1 MSVAQPFVYLIRVV
15 VVREI
20 GCFFIKLSVDES
32 LCSDKCEQSRSKT
45 IDIFVNHS
53 NLYVCEKNQMVLVVS
68 SKRYDLKSQVFSE
81 LEVLRFV
88 PILSMFICEKN
99 VDGNKRSLVNKR
111 STLSQIHAS
120 RIIIELQ
127 FHVVAHGL
135 ASCSTVFQCSIMTE
149 KLIFD
154 YKLVHSSITMQLVY
168 ASTAWLTSPFLC
180 FKVIVCNN
188 RLPKTI
194 NGVEQWSFY
203 GFNFGQL
210 QSVQRKP
217 EFTIL
222 TLCVSI
228 VKHHRVFHISIVCS
242 IKVSFRALVSASHN
256 GSSNHSS
263 SSLSVSKAERVGS
276 CKADRSAGFIHLAV
290 IVPTAVSSYY
300 CGQLQTVNGVS
311 MCEQLAECF
320 STCLWNMSSL
330 QHRSLENEALHGI
343 RKRLSKRFISRRAKP
358 AIMYNTNAANFVDWI
373 TELSKA
379 QQSALREL
387 NPTTASNFGGIW
399 EAAVQSMKFH
409 LKQIVGSSHL
419 TFKELTILFCQIECA
434 FISRPMC
441 SLTDEDLNLSLFLS
455 KFFRFIHFIFRANFI
470 SF

>member
-1 MSVAQPFVYLIRVV
+1 
-15 VVREI
+15 
-20 GCFFIKLSVDES
+20 
-32 LCSDKCEQSRSKT
+32 
-45 IDIFVNHS
+45 
-53 NLYVCEKNQMVLVVS
+53 
-68 SKRYDLKSQVFSE
+68 
-81 LEVLRFV
+81 
-88 PILSMFICEKN
+88 MFICEKN

-120 RIIIELQ
+120 KIIIELQ

-358 AIMYNTNAANFVDWI
+358 AIMYNKNAANFVDWI

-387 NPTTASNFGGIW
+387 NPTTA
-399 EAAVQSMKFH
+399 
-409 LKQIVGSSHL
+409 
-419 TFKELTILFCQIECA
+419 
-434 FISRPMC
+434 
-441 SLTDEDLNLSLFLS
+441 FLS
-455 KFFRFIHFIFRANFI
+455 NRVRIYFETNVQPDR
-470 SF
+470 

>member
-379 QQSALREL
+379 QQSALREQMDEIVAL
-387 NPTTASNFGGIW
+387 FTNDGVDWEFNPTTA
-399 EAAVQSMKFH
+399 
-409 LKQIVGSSHL
+409 
-419 TFKELTILFCQIECA
+419 
-434 FISRPMC
+434 
-441 SLTDEDLNLSLFLS
+441 FLS
-455 KFFRFIHFIFRANFI
+455 NRVRIYFETNVQPDR
-470 SF
+470 